1 MSPAKPRRPF
11 GLRAY
16 VGSLLAVAFVGG
28 LAGGG
33 AAMLGEGAGRAA
45 FGINVAFFTVAMAA
59 AMGACIWWWRGIDEA
74 AREAHKVAW
83 WWGGTGGMA
92 VGGVILLSLT
102 LPEEGEALLEGASNQ
117 DLFAAG
123 MAAVVGFQ
131 ILGYTIAWAVW
142 WLRHR

>member
-1 MSPAKPRRPF
+1 MNQSKPRRPF
-11 GLRAY
+11 GIRAFA
-16 VGSLLAVAFVGG
+16 GSLLVVAFLGAF
-28 LAGGG
+28 AGGG
-33 AAMLGEGAGRAA
+33 AAVLGEGAGRAA
-45 FGINVAFFTVAMAA
+45 FAVNVAFFSVAMAV

-92 VGGVILLSLT
+92 VAGVILLSLT
-102 LPEEGEALLEGASNQ
+102 LPEAGEALLEGASNQ
-117 DLFAAG
+117 DLLAAG
-123 MAAVVGFQ
+123 MVAVVGFQ

>member
-1 MSPAKPRRPF
+1 MSQIKPRRPL

-16 VGSLLAVAFVGG
+16 AGTMLATVLVAG
-28 LAGGG
+28 LAGVG
-33 AAMLGEGAGRAA
+33 AAVFGEGTGWGVFAINAA
-45 FGINVAFFTVAMAA
+45 FFSVAMAA
-59 AMGACIWWWRGIDEA
+59 GMGLCIWWWRGIDEA

-92 VGGVILLSLT
+92 VGGVILLSLS
-102 LPEEGEALLEGASNQ
+102 LPEEGEVLLQGLSRQDIFATGMGAI
-117 DLFAAG
+117 
-123 MAAVVGFQ
+123 VGCQ

>member
-1 MSPAKPRRPF
+1 MNQSKPRRPF
-11 GLRAY
+11 GIVAFA
-16 VGSLLAVAFVGG
+16 GSLLAAAVVAA
-28 LAGGG
+28 LAGIG
-33 AAMLGEGAGRAA
+33 AAAFGEGAGRAA
-45 FGINVAFFTVAMAA
+45 FGINVAFFSLAMAG

-92 VGGVILLSLT
+92 VGGVILLSIA
-102 LPEEGEALLEGASNQ
+102 LPDEGEVILQGLSRQ
-117 DLFAAG
+117 DIFATG
-123 MAAVVGFQ
+123 MVAIVGCQ